1 MSDFCL
7 IWIASI
13 HRSFKNCKI
22 LIFKVIEILPN
33 FLIKKIVNRFEH
45 VPWKNVWFCFMSIFW
60 VNFSHKNVK
69 FRFSMSMKYFFFFF
83 WQKRRK
89 KKFDVGFEY
98 VLSSSD
104 WFGLIWFKRRCLRG
118 ILALSWSIR
127 ILKFIEIV

>member
-33 FLIKKIVNRFEH
+33 FLIKKILNRFEH

-83 WQKRRK
+83 LTK
-89 KKFDVGFEY
+89 KEEKKI
-98 VLSSSD
+98 
-104 WFGLIWFKRRCLRG
+104 WCRIWICPIKQWLIWFKRRCLRG